1 MKLKQVIHAT
11 KTNSVEATW
20 VDEITPAYDVPE
32 SVAPDTID
40 EDGNVIF
47 GIVTPAHTI
56 PAVEVN
62 VKCHSYHETQMDWLE
77 ADLGA
82 DLPAYA
88 DLIATVR
95 AAIVPP
101 TPEEIA
107 AQFTALKTAKNLQ
120 INDWRATANKTHF
133 PHSGKLI
140 ACDNLSRGDIDA
152 VANSIAL
159 TGAFPTNFPGAWKA
173 IDNSYIML
181 PDTEAFKAMHAAMTA
196 QGTANFLHAQTLKT
210 ALAAATTEEQVNAI
224 VWG

>member
-82 DLPAYA
+82 DLPEYA
-88 DLIATVR
+88 ALIATVR
-95 AAIVPP
+95 AAIHVP
-101 TPEEIA
+101 TPEELA
-107 AQFTALKTAKNLQ
+107 AQLVAAKASKNLQ
-120 INDWRATANKTHF
+120 INQWRAAANQSYFTYA
-133 PHSGKLI
+133 GKQI
-140 ACDNLSRGDIDA
+140 ACDALSRSDIDA
-152 VANSIAL
+152 LANSIAL
-159 TGAFPTNFPGAWKA
+159 TGAFPVGFPGAWKA
-173 IDNSYIML
+173 MDNSYVAI
-181 PDTEAFKAMHAAMTA
+181 PDVGTFKAMHAAMTA
-196 QGTANFLHAQTLKT
+196 QGTVNFGHSQTLKA
-210 ALAAATTEEQVNAI
+210 ALAAATTVEQIEAI
-224 VWG
+224 VW